1 MREMNQPFPF
11 TLTFYSMWKR
21 SQLKKTKAK
30 KNNTPPHP
38 PPPKPLFLLYT
49 TADLLKL

>member
-21 SQLKKTKAK
+21 SQLKKTKTK
-30 KNNTPPHP
+30 KNQPH
-38 PPPKPLFLLYT
+38 PPKPLFLLYT